1 MRVVM
6 DNNQTGKPE
15 KRWYVLRAISGKEA
29 KVKEI
34 IEATMKNTRLGED
47 VFQVLIPTEKVYATR
62 NGKKILK
69 ERNLY
74 SGYVFIEA
82 KLTGETVNTLVNTTN
97 VIDFIRDRSPERKPE
112 PIRESEV
119 ARMLGAADEQQE
131 TDDAV
136 ANDYIVGET
145 VKVNFGPFSGFS
157 GEIEEVNREKRKLV
171 VMVKVF
177 GRKTPLEL
185 DNSQVERE

>member
-1 MRVVM
+1 MVDLFSSQQLRLS
-6 DNNQTGKPE
+6 NKE
-15 KRWYVLRAISGKEA
+15 K
-29 KVKEI
+29 KV
-34 IEATMKNTRLGED
+34 
-47 VFQVLIPTEKVYATR
+47 
-62 NGKKILK
+62 LK

-136 ANDYIVGET
+136 VNDYTVGET
-145 VKVNFGPFSGFS
+145 VKVNF
-157 GEIEEVNREKRKLV
+157 
-171 VMVKVF
+171 
-177 GRKTPLEL
+177 
-185 DNSQVERE
+185 